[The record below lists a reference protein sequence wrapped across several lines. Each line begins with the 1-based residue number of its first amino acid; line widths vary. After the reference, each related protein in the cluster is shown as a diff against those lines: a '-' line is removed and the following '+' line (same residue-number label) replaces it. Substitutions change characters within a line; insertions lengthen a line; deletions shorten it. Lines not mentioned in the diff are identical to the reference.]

1 MRIRNK
7 IRGNAACPRISVYR
21 SNLQIY
27 CQLIDDLNGHTL
39 VSVSSKDAAVEK
51 GLNKVEQSRAVG
63 KLLAAKAKE
72 ANIEKVIFDRSGY
85 LYHGR
90 IKALA
95 DGAREG
101 GLNF

>member
-1 MRIRNK
+1 MRIRNR

-21 SNLQIY
+21 SNTQIY
-27 CQLIDDLNGHTL
+27 CQLIDDLKGHTL
-39 VSVSSKDAAVEK
+39 VSVSSKDATVDK
-51 GLNKVEQSRAVG
+51 GQNKSDQSRAVG

-72 ANIEKVIFDRSGY
+72 ANIQNVIFDRSGY

-95 DGAREG
+95 EGAREG
-101 GLNF
+101 GLQF

>member
-7 IRGNAACPRISVYR
+7 IRGNAECPRISVYR
-21 SNLQIY
+21 SNTQIY
-27 CQLIDDLNGHTL
+27 CQLIDDLKGHTL
-39 VSVSSKDAAVEK
+39 VSVSSKDSSVEK
-51 GLNKVEQSRAVG
+51 GQNKVEQSRAVG

-72 ANIEKVIFDRSGY
+72 VNIEKVIFDRSGY